1 MKYSKEILNSKVISA
16 NYKEKYIKTNFP
28 KWYEDILKF
37 QKEFN
42 FEDFTFNQLLYHYCN
57 DITDRVVCRSGKPK
71 TFGSFCGGY
80 SAMCIDGRHCK
91 TCMEDLNNNAKKTNI
106 KKYGAEY
113 HMKTEKSKIN
123 QRNKSKQANEKRRKT
138 CIEKYGV
145 DNVYKTKSAQDKY
158 KQTCLKRYGT
168 DNPNKNKEIR
178 RKTEQ
183 TNIERYGVKVPLQ
196 STEIQ
201 HKLENTNI
209 EKYGAKCVFQSE
221 KIKTK
226 IKNIT
231 LERYGETNV
240 MRNDSIFEKCTER
253 RFRRKQYVFPSGN
266 IVEVQGYE
274 NYAIDYLLN
283 NGVNETNIFISSK
296 NFSSKIGKIYYELN
310 EKQHR
315 YFPDI
320 VVNENNEYIIY
331 EIKSLYT
338 YKLGQENNELELKM
352 KACNEAG
359 YDAVIQVFDN
369 KGNLLFEN
377 KYNKQD
383 NE

>member
-1 MKYSKEILNSKVISA
+1 MKYSKEILDSKVISA
-16 NYKEKYIKTNFP
+16 NYKEKYIKTNFSE
-28 KWYEDILKF
+28 WYEDILKF

-42 FEDFTFNQLLYHYCN
+42 FEDFTFNQLLYHYCH
-57 DITDRVVCRSGKPK
+57 DITNRVVCRSGNPK
-71 TFGSFCGGY
+71 VFGSFCGGY
-80 SAMCIDGRHCK
+80 SAMCVEGRHCK

-106 KKYGAEY
+106 KKYGVEY

-123 QRNKSKQANEKRRKT
+123 QRNKAKQANEKRRKT

-158 KQTCLKRYGT
+158 KQTCLTRYGE

-183 TNIERYGVKVPLQ
+183 TNIERYGVKAPLQ

-201 HKLENTNI
+201 QKLINTNM
-209 EKYGAKCVFQSE
+209 ERYGVECVFQSE

-226 IKNIT
+226 IKNTI
-231 LERYGETNV
+231 LDRYGETNV
-240 MRNDSIFEKCTER
+240 MRNDIIFEKCTKR

-266 IVEVQGYE
+266 IVKIQGYE
-274 NYAIDYLLN
+274 NYAIDYLLDN
-283 NGVNETNIFISSK
+283 SINETNILTSSK

-310 EKQHR
+310 GKQHR

-320 VVNENNEYIIY
+320 VVEKDNEYVIY
-331 EIKSLYT
+331 EVKSDYT
-338 YKLGQENNELELKM
+338 YKAGQINDEINLKM
-352 KACNEAG
+352 EACNRLG
-359 YDAVIQVFDN
+359 YNAVLLVFN
-369 KGNLLFEN
+369 SNGEMLFKKEYN
-377 KYNKQD
+377 KY
-383 NE
+383 